1 MRRILPYIFLIIIS
15 LFLYNYSKDTRED
28 IKVEHNY
35 MQDAPYRVVLETYKN
50 RYICN
55 DCDMMIKRYLNSAQV
70 IYNHNVYFFDDVG
83 CMIRW
88 LDRQEFRN
96 KAKMYVYSTD
106 TGTYIDAKLAWY
118 IRDANTPLG
127 YGFGAYETSIGA
139 ITSAM
144 TRSTIEEQIGNFKIK
159 RETKQIYEFEEIKQF
174 ALRGE
179 TLLNPMIKRE
189 LLKKR

>member
-1 MRRILPYIFLIIIS
+1 M
-15 LFLYNYSKDTRED
+15 
-28 IKVEHNY
+28 
-35 MQDAPYRVVLETYKN
+35 
-50 RYICN
+50 
-55 DCDMMIKRYLNSAQV
+55 
-70 IYNHNVYFFDDVG
+70 YFFDDVG

-88 LDRQEFRN
+88 LEIQEFKN

-106 TGTYIDAKLAWY
+106 TDTYIDAKLAWY
-118 IRDANTPLG
+118 IRDASTPLG

-144 TRSTIEEQIGNFKIK
+144 TRSTIEEQISNFEIK

-189 LLKKR
+189 LLKKDKIGKNLLLECLGVLEILV